1 MREILVYP
9 ALELAFLLLFCS
21 NMRRRRPSLPGIA
34 CAAACTLLYIGLRR
48 FFIGNFDAVILV
60 SRVFYLTAFCAA
72 LYDVPLPVAAFLC
85 ACLSLMLHAV
95 ILFYYNL
102 PFLSHLTKRWPL
114 ADALLI
120 NLLRGVIV
128 LCLRKTA
135 AEAARARIELI
146 EYLLVLI
153 SYLGYIVD
161 ISSSISA
168 ISVRAS
174 TLEASAVLFMYCLA
188 TILSVVAALWHV
200 VTRTRQAEALHMQS
214 VLDQQYATWNQK
226 TERDAAIARMY
237 HDIRHQIGLIGSLN
251 SADSRELIDAL
262 RQSADQYAP
271 FCDTGSPILS
281 TLLGEKARRCAQQ
294 QIAFHCVTQLDSLAP
309 LEGLDLCAIVSN
321 ALDNAIEASERLESP
336 ARREISVRLIRR
348 DAFLVFRF
356 ENAYDGVLRAE
367 QGRLLS
373 LKPNPQEHGIGLRS
387 IEACVHKYGGD
398 MVMQTDG
405 GRFVLKIV
413 IPCA

>member
-1 MREILVYP
+1 MP
-9 ALELAFLLLFCS
+9 AQD
-21 NMRRRRPSLPGIA
+21 R
-34 CAAACTLLYIGLRR
+34 
-48 FFIGNFDAVILV
+48 
-60 SRVFYLTAFCAA
+60 
-72 LYDVPLPVAAFLC
+72 
-85 ACLSLMLHAV
+85 
-95 ILFYYNL
+95 
-102 PFLSHLTKRWPL
+102 
-114 ADALLI
+114 
-120 NLLRGVIV
+120 
-128 LCLRKTA
+128 

-356 ENAYDGVLRAE
+356 ENAYDGVLHAE

>member
-135 AEAARARIELI
+135 RRPPARA
-146 EYLLVLI
+146 
-153 SYLGYIVD
+153 
-161 ISSSISA
+161 SS
-168 ISVRAS
+168 
-174 TLEASAVLFMYCLA
+174 
-188 TILSVVAALWHV
+188 
-200 VTRTRQAEALHMQS
+200 
-214 VLDQQYATWNQK
+214 
-226 TERDAAIARMY
+226 
-237 HDIRHQIGLIGSLN
+237 
-251 SADSRELIDAL
+251 
-262 RQSADQYAP
+262 
-271 FCDTGSPILS
+271 
-281 TLLGEKARRCAQQ
+281 
-294 QIAFHCVTQLDSLAP
+294 
-309 LEGLDLCAIVSN
+309 
-321 ALDNAIEASERLESP
+321 
-336 ARREISVRLIRR
+336 
-348 DAFLVFRF
+348 
-356 ENAYDGVLRAE
+356 
-367 QGRLLS
+367 
-373 LKPNPQEHGIGLRS
+373 
-387 IEACVHKYGGD
+387 
-398 MVMQTDG
+398 
-405 GRFVLKIV
+405 
-413 IPCA
+413 